1 MTPRMRKRFNQR
13 DRQNPTSGC
22 EFSPDIAKYVLAN
35 QSICSYYIRKENNIM
50 ETFGQRFQRLRKAKN
65 LTQEDIASK
74 IGITAQSVSKWEN
87 DLSAPDINIL
97 LELADILGVSVE
109 ELLGRES
116 HKVTIVKNNFDDRKA
131 ILRIVV
137 DDSDGDNVRI
147 NFPIALGEALIGKV
161 CQSAIE
167 DKEILDQI
175 HFAQIFE
182 LIRNG
187 TVGQILEVHSADGD
201 HVTIFVDYQDEDKAD

>member
-1 MTPRMRKRFNQR
+1 
-13 DRQNPTSGC
+13 
-22 EFSPDIAKYVLAN
+22 
-35 QSICSYYIRKENNIM
+35 M
-50 ETFGQRFQRLRKAKN
+50 ETFGQRFQRLRKEKN

-87 DLSAPDINIL
+87 DLSAPDISIL

-109 ELLGRES
+109 KLLGREVN
-116 HKVTIVKNNFDDRKA
+116 KVTKVENNFDYKKA

-147 NFPIALGEALIGKV
+147 NFPIALGETLIGNICKSTV
-161 CQSAIE
+161 KN
-167 DKEILDQI
+167 KEILDQI
-175 HFAQIFE
+175 NFDQIFE

-187 TVGQILEVHSADGD
+187 TVGQILEVKSADGD
-201 HVTIFVDYQDEDKAD
+201 NVSIFVDYQNEN

>member
-1 MTPRMRKRFNQR
+1 
-13 DRQNPTSGC
+13 
-22 EFSPDIAKYVLAN
+22 
-35 QSICSYYIRKENNIM
+35 M
-50 ETFGQRFQRLRKAKN
+50 ETFGQRFQRLRKEKN

-87 DLSAPDINIL
+87 DLSAPDISIL

-109 ELLGRES
+109 ELLGREVN
-116 HKVTIVKNNFDDRKA
+116 KVTKVENNFDYKKA

-147 NFPIALGEALIGKV
+147 NFPIALGETLIGNICKSTV
-161 CQSAIE
+161 KN
-167 DKEILDQI
+167 KEILDQI
-175 HFAQIFE
+175 NFDQIFE

-187 TVGQILEVHSADGD
+187 TVGQILEVKSADGD
-201 HVTIFVDYQDEDKAD
+201 NVSIFVDYQNEN

>member
-1 MTPRMRKRFNQR
+1 MAPRMRKRFNQR
-13 DRQNPTSGC
+13 DRQNPASGC

-97 LELADILGVSVE
+97 LELADILG
-109 ELLGRES
+109 
-116 HKVTIVKNNFDDRKA
+116 
-131 ILRIVV
+131 
-137 DDSDGDNVRI
+137 
-147 NFPIALGEALIGKV
+147 
-161 CQSAIE
+161 
-167 DKEILDQI
+167 
-175 HFAQIFE
+175 
-182 LIRNG
+182 
-187 TVGQILEVHSADGD
+187 
-201 HVTIFVDYQDEDKAD
+201 